1 MPRVWPI
8 QNQFTAGE
16 LSPRLHGRTDLAQY
30 YQGCKTLRNWLVMP
44 QGGVTKRAG
53 TRFVAEVKDH
63 AHTPRLLPFVF
74 GVEQAYVIEI
84 GHTGS
89 DGYMRFFRDQG
100 QIQSGGGPV
109 EITSPPW
116 QEAELLEVMVAQSAD
131 TMYLAHP
138 AHPPKVL
145 TRSSHL
151 SWTLSD
157 YTVAPGKDP
166 SPPFTSSGNYP
177 GAVTFIQQRLA
188 WAASHD
194 NPQRIWLSRIG
205 DFTDLLAGTDDADAF
220 DATVASPRVNVGR
233 WLLGSK
239 GLFFGTAGA
248 IWRINTDAI
257 TPSNFPLKRVS
268 STGCS
273 YRGPLDIDD
282 SVIYVERHGDPTNQ
296 GRKVDALRFSLETDD
311 FATQDISIV
320 SEHILRSGIRDIAW
334 QEQPNRVLW
343 VVCQD
348 GTLCSCTY
356 FPRQQIVGWA
366 RHVLG
371 GSDAAVESVAVIPGE
386 RGDEVWLVVRR
397 SIAGNTRRYIEV
409 IDPDDGAGNVFV
421 DAALVGAS
429 ATPTAIWSGLGH
441 LEGETVAVRADQ
453 APVAPKLVQAGMIE
467 LDEEASQVEIGL
479 AYEAVLESTNLE
491 AGAADGTAQGR
502 RKTISRMILTL
513 ADAGGIKAK
522 ASGGAAFDEVEFR
535 DVQGAMDTAIPLFS
549 GPIALK
555 PPSGWS
561 QLGTITV
568 TSDTPL
574 PATILSLVTRAEVND

>member
-16 LSPRLHGRTDLAQY
+16 LSPRLLGRTDLAQY
-30 YQGCKTLRNWLVMP
+30 YQGCKTLQNWLVLP

-63 AHTPRLLPFVF
+63 AHAPRLLPFVF
-74 GVEQAYVIEI
+74 GVEQAYVLEV
-84 GHTGS
+84 GHDGGS
-89 DGYMRFFRDQG
+89 GYMRFYRDQG
-100 QIQSGGGPV
+100 QIQASGSPV

-116 QEAELLEVMVAQSAD
+116 SEAQLLEVMFAQSAD

-145 TRSSHL
+145 TRSSHTSWSL
-151 SWTLSD
+151 SN
-157 YTVAPGKDP
+157 YTVTATKDP
-166 SPPFTSSGNYP
+166 SPPFTSPDNYP
-177 GAVTFIQQRLA
+177 AAVTFIQQRLA
-188 WAASHD
+188 WAASYS
-194 NPQRIWLSRIG
+194 NPQKLWLSRIG
-205 DFTDLLAGTDDADAF
+205 DFNDMLAGTDDADGF

-239 GLFFGTAGA
+239 GLFFGSAGA
-248 IWRINTDAI
+248 IWRINTDTI

-268 STGCS
+268 STGCA

-282 SVIYVERHGDPTNQ
+282 SVIYVERHGDPVNQ

-311 FATQDISIV
+311 FATQDLSIV
-320 SEHILRSGIRDIAW
+320 SEHLLRSGIRDIAW

-343 VVCQD
+343 IVCQD

-371 GSDAAVESVAVIPGE
+371 GDGIAVECATVIPGQ
-386 RGDEVWLVVRR
+386 RGDEVWLVVKRTING
-397 SIAGNTRRYIEV
+397 SPKRYVEV
-409 IDPDDGAGNVFV
+409 IDPEDSADNIFV
-421 DAALVGAS
+421 DSGLVGTS
-429 ATPTAIWSGLGH
+429 ATPTSIWGGLDH
-441 LEGETVAVRADQ
+441 LEGETVAIRADN
-453 APVAPKLVQAGMIE
+453 APIAPRVVAGGQIE
-467 LDEEASQVEIGL
+467 LDEPATSVEIGL
-479 AYEAVLESTNLE
+479 SYEAVLESTNLE

-502 RKTISRMILTL
+502 RKTISRLILTMV
-513 ADAGGIKAK
+513 DAGGIRAR
-522 ASGGAAFDEVEFR
+522 ASGGAQADEVEFR
-535 DVQGAMDTAIPLFS
+535 DVQAAMDTAIPLFS
-549 GPIALK
+549 GPIALR
-555 PPSGWS
+555 PPAGWS